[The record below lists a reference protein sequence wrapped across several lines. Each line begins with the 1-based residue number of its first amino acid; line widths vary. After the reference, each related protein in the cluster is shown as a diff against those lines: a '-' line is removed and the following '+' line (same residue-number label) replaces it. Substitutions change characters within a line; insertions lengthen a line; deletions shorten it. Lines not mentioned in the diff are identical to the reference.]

1 MDSIEQ
7 LSLKTKDSKRSQF
20 LLNNNI
26 MPNIPKLNIVDFIKQ
41 IENLNY
47 IVIKKPEHFPE
58 YYTGSDL
65 DIICDN
71 KRELIQKL
79 LIVGNDYVEN
89 HNFEIRV
96 ASNEN
101 TSHTKVDF
109 YLRDTLEL
117 RFDVHEGLPKF
128 KNVKIRDDY
137 ANSLLEHKQ
146 RLEITDKDRTSV
158 TINIPS
164 DIDELIFRYIEYFE
178 WFERRPDK
186 IKHLEYVE
194 QHLKD
199 NNERAL
205 FFDRLHLYMDL
216 VGKDDISAPIKQ
228 YDKNK
233 LTKTDLKTKI
243 KRELKYRSPL
253 IYKTLMKVK
262 RSIHKH

>member
-1 MDSIEQ
+1 
-7 LSLKTKDSKRSQF
+7 
-20 LLNNNI
+20 
-26 MPNIPKLNIVDFIKQ
+26 MPDIPKLNIIDFIKQ

-47 IVIKKPEHFPE
+47 IIIKKPEHFPD

-71 KRELIQKL
+71 KKDLIQKL
-79 LIVGNDYVEN
+79 LLVGNDYIKN

-109 YLRDTLEL
+109 YFGEILEL

-137 ANSLLEHKQ
+137 ANSLLERKQ
-146 RLEITDKDRTSV
+146 KLEITDGKRIS
-158 TINIPS
+158 TIVNTPS

-194 QHLKD
+194 QHL
-199 NNERAL
+199 NNDKERTV
-205 FFDRLHLYMDL
+205 FFDRLHTYMDL
-216 VGKDDISAPIKQ
+216 VGKDDISAPAKQ
-228 YDKNK
+228 FGKNK
-233 LTKTDLKTKI
+233 LTKTDIKTKI
-243 KRELKYRSPL
+243 KRELKYRAPL
-253 IYKTLMKVK
+253 IYKTLIKIK
-262 RSIHKH
+262 RRL

>member
-1 MDSIEQ
+1 
-7 LSLKTKDSKRSQF
+7 
-20 LLNNNI
+20 

-47 IVIKKPEHFPE
+47 IIIKKPEHFPE

-65 DIICDN
+65 DIICDD
-71 KRELIQKL
+71 KRELIQNL
-79 LIVGNDYVEN
+79 LIVGNNYIEN

-101 TSHTKVDF
+101 TNHTKVDF
-109 YLRDTLEL
+109 YFEEILEL

-146 RLEITDKDRTSV
+146 KLEIVDKIGLTFIV
-158 TINIPS
+158 NIPS
-164 DIDELIFRYIEYFE
+164 NIDELIFRYIEYFE

-194 QHLKD
+194 QHLKND
-199 NNERAL
+199 EERIT
-205 FFDRLHLYMDL
+205 FFDRLHTYMDL

-228 YDKNK
+228 YGENR

-243 KRELKYRSPL
+243 KRELKYRTPL
-253 IYKTLMKVK
+253 IYKTLIKIK
-262 RSIHKH
+262 RKL